1 MAFFAGIKSLGAR
14 LGAHGG
20 SHEHGMSTC
29 AMSLRM
35 ILGSKAAAFKALH
48 PVVVTYP

>member
-14 LGAHGG
+14 LGAHDG
-20 SHEHGMSTC
+20 SHEHGMSMC

-35 ILGSKAAAFKALH
+35 ILCLVARLQLLRRCIQ
-48 PVVVTYP
+48 